1 MINYYKS
8 LFIITFVLLLVE
20 TFYIL
25 KLSDTNVNPLVGTA
39 IIASSFFA
47 VSFLFIV
54 LEECFNR
61 ENGVDKENDKTKENS
76 ANWKWSDPKKLD
88 LG

>member
-1 MINYYKS
+1 MINYYKQ
-8 LFIITFVLLLVE
+8 LFIFSFLALLVE

-47 VSFLFIV
+47 ISFLFII

-61 ENGVDKENDKTKENS
+61 ENGVEKENDKTKENS
-76 ANWKWSDPKKLD
+76 AN
-88 LG
+88 

>member
-1 MINYYKS
+1 MINYYRQ
-8 LFIITFVLLLVE
+8 LFLLTFFLLLIE

-47 VSFLFIV
+47 VSFLFII

-61 ENGVDKENDKTKENS
+61 ENGVEKENDKTKENS
-76 ANWKWSDPKKLD
+76 AN
-88 LG
+88 

>member
-1 MINYYKS
+1 MINYYKQ
-8 LFIITFVLLLVE
+8 LFLLSFFVLLIE
-20 TFYIL
+20 TFYVL

-54 LEECFNR
+54 LEECFNK
-61 ENGVDKENDKTKENS
+61 ENGVEKENDKTKENS
-76 ANWKWSDPKKLD
+76 AN
-88 LG
+88 

>member
-54 LEECFNR
+54 LDECFNR

-76 ANWKWSDPKKLD
+76 ANWK
-88 LG
+88 

>member
-47 VSFLFIV
+47 VSFIFIV
-54 LEECFNR
+54 LDECFNK
-61 ENGVDKENDKTKENS
+61 ENGEKENDKTKENS
-76 ANWKWSDPKKLD
+76 AN
-88 LG
+88 

>member
-76 ANWKWSDPKKLD
+76 ANWK
-88 LG
+88 

>member
-1 MINYYKS
+1 MINYYKQ
-8 LFIITFVLLLVE
+8 LFLLSFLALLIE

-47 VSFLFIV
+47 VSFLFII
-54 LEECFNR
+54 
-61 ENGVDKENDKTKENS
+61 
-76 ANWKWSDPKKLD
+76 
-88 LG
+88 

>member
-1 MINYYKS
+1 MIYKN
-8 LFIITFVLLLVE
+8 LFLISFLALLIE
-20 TFYIL
+20 TFCIL

-54 LEECFNR
+54 LEECFNK
-61 ENGVDKENDKTKENS
+61 ENGVEKENDKTKENS
-76 ANWKWSDPKKLD
+76 AN
-88 LG
+88 

>member
-1 MINYYKS
+1 MTNYYKS
-8 LFIITFVLLLVE
+8 FFIITFVLFLVE

-47 VSFLFIV
+47 VLFIFIFIFIV
-54 LEECFNR
+54 LEECFNK
-61 ENGVDKENDKTKENS
+61 ENGVEKENDKTKENS
-76 ANWKWSDPKKLD
+76 AN
-88 LG
+88 

>member
-1 MINYYKS
+1 MINYYRQ
-8 LFIITFVLLLVE
+8 LFIFSFLALLVE

-25 KLSDTNVNPLVGTA
+25 KLSDTNFNPLVGTA

-54 LEECFNR
+54 LEECFNKK
-61 ENGVDKENDKTKENS
+61 NGVEKENDKIKENGF
-76 ANWKWSDPKKLD
+76 N
-88 LG
+88 

>member
-1 MINYYKS
+1 MIYKN
-8 LFIITFVLLLVE
+8 LFLISFLALLIE

-54 LEECFNR
+54 LEECFNK
-61 ENGVDKENDKTKENS
+61 ENGEKENDKTKENS
-76 ANWKWSDPKKLD
+76 AN
-88 LG
+88 

>member
-1 MINYYKS
+1 MINYYKQ
-8 LFIITFVLLLVE
+8 LFILSFFALLIE

-54 LEECFNR
+54 LEECFNK
-61 ENGVDKENDKTKENS
+61 ENGVEKEDDKIKIKEKNS
-76 ANWKWSDPKKLD
+76 NRK
-88 LG
+88 

>member
-8 LFIITFVLLLVE
+8 FFIITFVLLLVE

-39 IIASSFFA
+39 IIASSFFT

-76 ANWKWSDPKKLD
+76 AN
-88 LG
+88 

>member
-1 MINYYKS
+1 MINYYRQ
-8 LFIITFVLLLVE
+8 LFIFSFLGLLVE

-54 LEECFNR
+54 LEECFNK
-61 ENGVDKENDKTKENS
+61 ENGVEKENDKTKENS
-76 ANWKWSDPKKLD
+76 AN
-88 LG
+88 

>member
-1 MINYYKS
+1 MINYYKQF
-8 LFIITFVLLLVE
+8 FILSFFLLLIE

-54 LEECFNR
+54 LEECFNK
-61 ENGVDKENDKTKENS
+61 ENGVEKENDKTKENS
-76 ANWKWSDPKKLD
+76 AN
-88 LG
+88 

>member
-1 MINYYKS
+1 MINYYRQ
-8 LFIITFVLLLVE
+8 LFIFSFLGLLVE

-54 LEECFNR
+54 LEECLK
-61 ENGVDKENDKTKENS
+61 NGVEKENDKTKENS
-76 ANWKWSDPKKLD
+76 AN
-88 LG
+88 

>member
-1 MINYYKS
+1 MINYYKQ
-8 LFIITFVLLLVE
+8 LFIFSFLALLVE

-54 LEECFNR
+54 LEECFNK
-61 ENGVDKENDKTKENS
+61 ENGVEKENDKTKENS
-76 ANWKWSDPKKLD
+76 AN
-88 LG
+88 

>member
-1 MINYYKS
+1 MINYYKQ
-8 LFIITFVLLLVE
+8 LFIFSFLALLVE

-25 KLSDTNVNPLVGTA
+25 KLSDTNFNPLVGTA

-54 LEECFNR
+54 LEEYCKDN
-61 ENGVDKENDKTKENS
+61 EVENDKTKENS
-76 ANWKWSDPKKLD
+76 AN
-88 LG
+88 

>member
-1 MINYYKS
+1 MINYYKQ
-8 LFIITFVLLLVE
+8 LFIFSFLALLVE

-25 KLSDTNVNPLVGTA
+25 KLSDNNSNPLVGTA

-54 LEECFNR
+54 LEEFNK
-61 ENGVDKENDKTKENS
+61 ENGVEKEDDKIKIKEKNS
-76 ANWKWSDPKKLD
+76 NRK
-88 LG
+88 

>member
-1 MINYYKS
+1 MINYYKQ
-8 LFIITFVLLLVE
+8 LFLLSFLALLIE

-54 LEECFNR
+54 LEECFNK
-61 ENGVDKENDKTKENS
+61 ENGVEKENDKTKENGV
-76 ANWKWSDPKKLD
+76 N
-88 LG
+88 

>member
-8 LFIITFVLLLVE
+8 LFIITFISLLFE
-20 TFYIL
+20 TYYIL

-47 VSFLFIV
+47 VSFIFIV
-54 LEECFNR
+54 LEECFK
-61 ENGVDKENDKTKENS
+61 ENGVEKENDKTKENS
-76 ANWKWSDPKKLD
+76 AN
-88 LG
+88 

>member
-1 MINYYKS
+1 MINYYKQ
-8 LFIITFVLLLVE
+8 LFIFSFLALLVE

-25 KLSDTNVNPLVGTA
+25 KLSDTNFNPLAGTA

-54 LEECFNR
+54 LEECFNK
-61 ENGVDKENDKTKENS
+61 ENGVEKENDKTKENS
-76 ANWKWSDPKKLD
+76 AN
-88 LG
+88 

>member
-1 MINYYKS
+1 MINYYKQ
-8 LFIITFVLLLVE
+8 LFLLSFFALLIE

-47 VSFLFIV
+47 V
-54 LEECFNR
+54 
-61 ENGVDKENDKTKENS
+61 
-76 ANWKWSDPKKLD
+76 
-88 LG
+88 

>member
-1 MINYYKS
+1 MTNYYKS
-8 LFIITFVLLLVE
+8 FFIITFVLFLVE

-47 VSFLFIV
+47 VSFIFIV
-54 LEECFNR
+54 LDECFNK
-61 ENGVDKENDKTKENS
+61 ENGEKENDKTKENS
-76 ANWKWSDPKKLD
+76 AN
-88 LG
+88 

>member
-54 LEECFNR
+54 LDECFNR
-61 ENGVDKENDKTKENS
+61 ENRVDKENDKTKENS
-76 ANWKWSDPKKLD
+76 AN
-88 LG
+88 

>member
-1 MINYYKS
+1 MINYYKQ
-8 LFIITFVLLLVE
+8 LFLLSFFALLIE

-54 LEECFNR
+54 LEECFN
-61 ENGVDKENDKTKENS
+61 ENEVEKENDKTKENS
-76 ANWKWSDPKKLD
+76 AN
-88 LG
+88 

>member
-1 MINYYKS
+1 MTNYYKS
-8 LFIITFVLLLVE
+8 FFIITFVLFLVE

-39 IIASSFFA
+39 IIASSFFS

-54 LEECFNR
+54 LEEFFNK
-61 ENGVDKENDKTKENS
+61 ENGVEKENDKTKENS
-76 ANWKWSDPKKLD
+76 AN
-88 LG
+88 

>member
-8 LFIITFVLLLVE
+8 LFIITFISLLFE
-20 TFYIL
+20 TYYIL

-47 VSFLFIV
+47 VSFIFIV
-54 LEECFNR
+54 LEEWFK
-61 ENGVDKENDKTKENS
+61 ENGVEKENDKTKENS
-76 ANWKWSDPKKLD
+76 AN
-88 LG
+88 

>member
-1 MINYYKS
+1 MINYYRQ
-8 LFIITFVLLLVE
+8 LFIFSLLGLLVE

-54 LEECFNR
+54 LEECFNK
-61 ENGVDKENDKTKENS
+61 ENGVEKENDKTKENS
-76 ANWKWSDPKKLD
+76 AN
-88 LG
+88 

>member
-1 MINYYKS
+1 MINYYKQ
-8 LFIITFVLLLVE
+8 LFIFSFLALLVE

-25 KLSDTNVNPLVGTA
+25 KLSDSNSNPLVGTA

-54 LEECFNR
+54 LEECFNK
-61 ENGVDKENDKTKENS
+61 ENGVEKEDDKIKEKNS
-76 ANWKWSDPKKLD
+76 NRK
-88 LG
+88 

>member
-76 ANWKWSDPKKLD
+76 AN
-88 LG
+88 